1 MPVTSMSTLKLV
13 IPLTLGGTPRMIV
26 AEDVWPGANIVLSR
40 SQVIEIGH

>member
-26 AEDVWPGANIVLSR
+26 ADVWPGANIVLSR